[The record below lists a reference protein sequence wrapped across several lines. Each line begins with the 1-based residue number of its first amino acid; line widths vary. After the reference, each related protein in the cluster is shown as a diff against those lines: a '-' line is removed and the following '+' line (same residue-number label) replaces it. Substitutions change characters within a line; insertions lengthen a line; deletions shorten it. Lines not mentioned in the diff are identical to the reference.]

1 MRVPTRSEGT
11 RSGVNWIRANV
22 PPSTPAVVLIV
33 SVFASPGTPSMRRWP
48 CARRQTRTR
57 SSIASCPAM
66 TRLISKS
73 ACSRRSLASVG
84 EGTAASLV
92 SSVTSAPSLV
102 GTESYT
108 TARKPKFLLREYGAG
123 LDRSSRNRIAL
134 DHDQIPG
141 RAPVSRGRGA
151 DARDRAQVEA
161 GDQRAVPA
169 DFLGAQPRRHRRR
182 GDGKDVLRLRGAG
195 RRSRQAPR
203 DGARSARRR
212 RDLRDRRRR
221 HARRLPARLK
231 PGTVPSASQAR
242 AGRVNGPSGREA
254 RTVSRRLAL
263 PASSSEAQ
271 KAPVAGPAAPVNGSQ

>member
-123 LDRSSRNRIAL
+123 LDR
-134 DHDQIPG
+134 P
-141 RAPVSRGRGA
+141 
-151 DARDRAQVEA
+151 QVEA

-254 RTVSRRLAL
+254 RTVSRRAAL
-263 PASSSEAQ
+263 PA
-271 KAPVAGPAAPVNGSQ
+271 